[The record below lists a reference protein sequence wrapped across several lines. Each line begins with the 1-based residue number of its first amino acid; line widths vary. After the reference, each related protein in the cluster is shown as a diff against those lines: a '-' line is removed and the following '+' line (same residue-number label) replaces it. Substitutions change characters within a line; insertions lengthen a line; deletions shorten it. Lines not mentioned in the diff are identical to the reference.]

1 MENQHPT
8 VVPTPEKRVPA
19 EEWRSKPP
27 FQAKSILAAFGIF
40 LLLGWTGHN
49 TEIPRMLNLLGDWSL
64 DIIGVRESSQV
75 GTGFDKVAQDLFPIA
90 LSDKTPI
97 SRIEN
102 LDRENLPRFSRL
114 EVQEIREVTMNSD
127 TFELEEQLRVEEY
140 LVEPLG
146 YLWHVIEKMVETL
159 EIALWGTFIAIVVSI
174 PLAYLSARNYTPNL
188 LLYQSA
194 RALVGMLRSVPELI
208 SALFLVLAFG
218 FGPIAGILAL
228 GLHAAGFLG
237 KFYAEDIENA
247 EKGSQEALLSLGS
260 SKPKVLWYAVMP
272 QVLPSYVAY
281 NLYILDRNV
290 RMATVIGIVG
300 AGGIGQELKG
310 RYDMFNYGH
319 VATIL
324 LVMFVTVFTLDQL
337 SARIRKK
344 LIR

>member
-1 MENQHPT
+1 MSNPHPT
-8 VVPTPEKRVPA
+8 VIPTPAKGIPP
-19 EEWRSKPP
+19 EEWFHKPP
-27 FQAKSILAAFGIF
+27 FQAKSFFIALCIV

-49 TEIPRMLNLLGDWSL
+49 TEMPRMMSLLGDWAL
-64 DIIGVRESSQV
+64 DIAGIRESSQV
-75 GTGFDKVAQDLFPIA
+75 GTGFRKVGQDLFPLVIA
-90 LSDKTPI
+90 DTTPV
-97 SRIEN
+97 SRLEN
-102 LDRENLPRFSRL
+102 FDPENLPRFSRL
-114 EVQEIREVTMNSD
+114 EIRQSREMSLNST
-127 TFELEEQLRVEEY
+127 TFELEETIRETEV
-140 LVEPLG
+140 LVEPAG
-146 YLWHVIEKMVETL
+146 YLRHVLKKMVETL
-159 EIALWGTFIAIVVSI
+159 EIAIWGTFIAILVSA

-188 LLYQSA
+188 LLYQAA
-194 RALVGMLRSVPELI
+194 RAVVGMLRSVPELI

-228 GLHAAGFLG
+228 GLHSAGFLG

-290 RMATVIGIVG
+290 RMASVIGIVG

-324 LVMFVTVFTLDQL
+324 LVLFITVFALDQL